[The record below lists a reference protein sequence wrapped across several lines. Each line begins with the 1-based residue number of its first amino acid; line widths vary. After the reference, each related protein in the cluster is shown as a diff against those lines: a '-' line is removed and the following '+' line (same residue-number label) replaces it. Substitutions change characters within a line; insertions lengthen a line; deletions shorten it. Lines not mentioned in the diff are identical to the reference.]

1 MRSLIRLSPWL
12 SLLLLCLI
20 GCGPDGPTPAL
31 PLTPG
36 EMRTVIEV
44 PPLNPFDSK
53 LANSHHRWM
62 REHWADIERDAGR
75 DHVGESVP
83 RALDRIAGWCP
94 LSPEL
99 RALVESVLNGHR
111 PPGYESVFQAAE
123 ALQGWIARG
132 VTPEVARQR
141 LSRMTVAREWPEHW
155 EILLS
160 TWQVSLEQGSS
171 LTGALTSDAYTVDF
185 IGTVV
190 AGPEGGAAASAGY
203 LIGRLIREL
212 L

>member
-1 MRSLIRLSPWL
+1 MGDEHDDRAARYYAERGNPGRTWTGGLLRKITTRL
-12 SLLLLCLI
+12 
-20 GCGPDGPTPAL
+20 
-31 PLTPG
+31 
-36 EMRTVIEV
+36 R
-44 PPLNPFDSK
+44 
-53 LANSHHRWM
+53 
-62 REHWADIERDAGR
+62 
-75 DHVGESVP
+75 ESV
-83 RALDRIAGWCP
+83 
-94 LSPEL
+94 PEL